1 MSENAAA
8 SRAPARVPSAH
19 TRNKAVISPASRARP
34 AGSRESRTFRTLIAR
49 WYSSVG
55 TSPIRHTARRVPRMA
70 LNALFAAAGEYRSA
84 SLARSSAT
92 CRLRFH
98 LRVEFGGETRP
109 DAGAVEQVHALLA
122 QVSEELKLS

>member
-1 MSENAAA
+1 
-8 SRAPARVPSAH
+8 
-19 TRNKAVISPASRARP
+19 
-34 AGSRESRTFRTLIAR
+34 
-49 WYSSVG
+49 
-55 TSPIRHTARRVPRMA
+55 MA
-70 LNALFAAAGEYRSA
+70 LNALFAAAGEYR
-84 SLARSSAT
+84 SAT